1 MRVQAS
7 WSSAWSRSY
16 ESLIRGLTT
25 YCIRFLVVLALVT
38 TMAAEEQAQSSATSN
53 AVQSVAENQV
63 RTKAPES
70 ARLIQLLHDHPEL
83 MPVVKTYLAQR
94 IRAEGGSTSEQTI
107 SDSMLYERI
116 ATDPA
121 FAHDASQWLMSLAQI
136 TTHTLQTP
144 ATEEQEATISGGT
157 DLKPAP
163 NVSAH
168 VSVPEESSLAGNSA
182 RDSANPA
189 QTQEAQETARSTSTS
204 SASQSS
210 PKVVVSSA
218 ASYSDTG
225 YRTLKISNLPKYFL
239 EDQEA
244 FWTLPSRLRV
254 PSLAFFAPATVGTAV
269 LIGSD
274 TAIEG
279 HLPTSSN
286 IINAA
291 KNGSTA
297 GALALVG
304 VGGGLFLAGQAKHNE
319 HQRETGFLVG
329 EAAIDAY
336 ATSTAFQYMTQ
347 RERPFAGNNK
357 GTFFYGGNSFPS
369 NTAAVAWSSASV
381 IAHEYPGFLTK
392 LLVYGAA
399 GGVSAGRVIGHKH
412 WTSDAV
418 LGSALGWYM
427 GWQVYRAR
435 SSAADISASNWGSFE
450 KAAEDS
456 QPDPAYMGTTYVPL
470 DSWVYPAFDRL
481 AALGYLPTE
490 IVAIRPYARLEC
502 ARLLLEAEEKVR
514 DPAGEYP
521 AVLKL
526 VSALRQEFA
535 IELGNLEGE
544 SNVGVELDSAYLR
557 VTGISGRPLRD
568 SYNFAQTLYND
579 YGRPY
584 GEGFNTVD
592 GGSFRAEA
600 GPVAFYF
607 RGEFQH
613 STSLPNYT
621 TAQAEQIVKTNDY
634 PFLPISSVPTFNRTN
649 QFRPIEL
656 YAAVNVANWQ
666 ISFGYQSF
674 WWGTAHGSSL
684 MFSDN
689 ATTEPMLK
697 FGRIVPFQLHGPLA
711 WLGEIRNTAFVG
723 VLPGYHWLRGPYPAF
738 PVYGNPYQTIN
749 PLPYTWGDRLALKMS
764 QNFEVGVG
772 LSVIW
777 AGQGRPATL
786 STWLHTFNT
795 NGNVQRLDPGKR
807 YTGFN
812 ISYRVPKLRDWM
824 TFYVDGMA
832 NDQPNPVAYPK
843 QSAWNP
849 GLYFPKLPYFPNL
862 DLRVE
867 GVYTNLIDYPGV
879 GEYYKNERYAQG
891 YTIYNQIIGSW
902 VGRQGDG
909 VEAWSTYWFS
919 PRNKLQLGYRRQ
931 WVDKVLLG
939 GGGLNDYSA
948 SLDLLFRRNIQ
959 ISSTLQYESWKFP
972 FLSSSAV
979 NNFTTQVQIMYAPRK
994 GGAQS
999 Q

>member
-1 MRVQAS
+1 MRARAFGVADKNLFAS
-7 WSSAWSRSY
+7 LAHYS
-16 ESLIRGLTT
+16 
-25 YCIRFLVVLALVT
+25 IRFLLSLSLLVGLAGKGRAQSGSTLNAAPSAHEDRVT
-38 TMAAEEQAQSSATSN
+38 TSQT
-53 AVQSVAENQV
+53 
-63 RTKAPES
+63 ES
-70 ARLIQLLHDHPEL
+70 ARLTRLLQQHPEL
-83 MPVVKTYLAQR
+83 IPVVKVYLAQR
-94 IRAEGGSTSEQTI
+94 VKDGETQTSEQTI

-116 ATDPA
+116 TNDPA
-121 FAHDASQWLMSLAQI
+121 FAHDASQWLVSLARI

-144 ATEEQEATISGGT
+144 TEAQQDAVGAPGTGIASSPDASTQPALAASSSARPNTSHETEVVQGEEAAKSTPGNSIKDSSTATI
-157 DLKPAP
+157 A
-163 NVSAH
+163 
-168 VSVPEESSLAGNSA
+168 NSA
-182 RDSANPA
+182 AN
-189 QTQEAQETARSTSTS
+189 
-204 SASQSS
+204 
-210 PKVVVSSA
+210 
-218 ASYSDTG
+218 YSDAG
-225 YRTLKISNLPKYFL
+225 FSTLKVSELPKYLL
-239 EDQEA
+239 EDQKA
-244 FWTLPSRLRV
+244 FWTLPFRFRV
-254 PSLAFFAPATVGTAV
+254 QSLVFFGPATVGTAV

-274 TAIEG
+274 TAIER
-279 HLPTSSN
+279 HLPTSPSL
-286 IINAA
+286 ISHAA
-291 KNGSTA
+291 DASTA

-304 VGGGLFLAGQAKHNE
+304 VGGGLFLAGKVNHDE

-336 ATSTAFQYMTQ
+336 GTSTAFQYITQ
-347 RERPFAGNNK
+347 RERPFTGNNQ

-381 IAHEYPGFLTK
+381 IAHEYPGLLTK
-392 LLVYGAA
+392 LLAYGAA

-435 SSAADISASNWGSFE
+435 GSGAEISPANWGSFE
-450 KAAEDS
+450 KAPEDS
-456 QPDPAYMGTTYVPL
+456 PPDPAFMGTTYVAL
-470 DSWVYPAFDRL
+470 DSWIYPAFERL

-490 IVAIRPYARLEC
+490 IIAIRPYARLEC
-502 ARLLLEAEEKVR
+502 ARLVLEAEEKLQES
-514 DPAGEYP
+514 AGENP

-526 VSALRQEFA
+526 VSSLRQEFA
-535 IELGNLEGE
+535 VELSNLEGE
-544 SNVGVELDSAYLR
+544 SNHGVELDSAYLR
-557 VTGISGRPLRD
+557 ISGIAGRPLRD

-592 GGSFRAEA
+592 GGSVRAEA
-600 GPVAFYF
+600 GPFAFYF

-621 TAQAEQIVKTNDY
+621 TQQAQQIAQANGT
-634 PFLPISSVPTFNRTN
+634 PPLPISSVPTFNGGN
-649 QFRPIEL
+649 QFAPIEA

-666 ISFGYQSF
+666 VSFGYQSY
-674 WWGTAHGSSL
+674 WWSPDCGSSL

-689 ATTEPMLK
+689 ATPEPMLK
-697 FGRIVPFQLHGPLA
+697 FSRIVPFELHGPFF
-711 WLGEIRNTAFVG
+711 WLGKIRNTAFVG
-723 VLPGYHWLRGPYPAF
+723 VLPGYHWLRGPYPTF
-738 PVYGNPYQTIN
+738 PVNGSPYQTIN
-749 PLPYTWGDRLALKMS
+749 PLPYTWGDKLALKMTP
-764 QNFEVGVG
+764 NFEIGVG

-786 STWLHTFNT
+786 ATWLHTFNT
-795 NGNVQRLDPGKR
+795 NGNFQRLDPGKR

-812 ISYRVPKLRDWM
+812 FSYRVPTLRDWL

-832 NDQPNPVAYPK
+832 NDEPNPIAYPK

-849 GLYFPKLPYFPNL
+849 GLYFPKLPYLPNL
-862 DLRVE
+862 DLRLE
-867 GVYTNLIDYPGV
+867 GVYTNIIDYPLV
-879 GEYYKNERYAQG
+879 GPYYANERYAQG
-891 YTIYNQIIGSW
+891 YTLYNQIIGSW

-909 VEAWSTYWFS
+909 IQAWSTYWFS

-948 SLDLLFRRNIQ
+948 SLDWLFKHNIHV
-959 ISSTLQYESWKFP
+959 SSTVQYESWKFP
-972 FLSSSAV
+972 FLNPFAV

-994 GGAQS
+994 AGAGS